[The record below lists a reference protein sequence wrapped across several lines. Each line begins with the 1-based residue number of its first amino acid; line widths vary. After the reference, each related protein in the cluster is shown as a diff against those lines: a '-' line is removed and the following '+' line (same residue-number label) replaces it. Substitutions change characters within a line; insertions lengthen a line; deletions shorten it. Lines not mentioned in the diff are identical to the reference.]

1 MRLVLFDDHRPGAL
15 AADGSV
21 VVPIDDLVGADLPP
35 RPQDRIV
42 AVIERWPE
50 LRPHVEGRVAAS
62 RGVPIAEV
70 RLRPP
75 LPRPGKIICARANYR
90 EGSDREPWPMDA
102 FLKSPEAVIGPG
114 DTVVL
119 PERQHT
125 VFHHE
130 AELAVVIG
138 TRMTKVP
145 ASDVMRYVFGYTG
158 FMDISARKGIGR
170 PDGASFLGKS
180 YDTFAPLGPVVVTA
194 DEIADPH
201 ALHVRY
207 WVNGHLRHDY
217 NTSDI
222 EHGVPEFLEFVSSV
236 MTLCPGDVVSMGTNH
251 QQIGPVQHGDVC
263 DLEIDGIGLLTVDV
277 VDPLRREWP
286 REIDQEIAT
295 RVRQSL
301 VSPVKAGDS
310 V

>member
-1 MRLVLFDDHRPGAL
+1 VKLVLFDDFRPGVL
-15 AADGSV
+15 DGDV
-21 VVPIDDLVGADLPP
+21 VCPIDELVDFDRAAH
-35 RPQDRIV
+35 PQDRIV
-42 AVIERWPE
+42 EIITRFVAMRPAVEA
-50 LRPHVEGRVAAS
+50 LVAGGATLP
-62 RGVPIAEV
+62 VTEI

-119 PERQHT
+119 PERLHD

-138 TRMTKVP
+138 KEASNVP
-145 ASDVMRYVFGYTG
+145 AGAVMDHVFGYTG
-158 FMDISARKGIGR
+158 FMDVSARKGIGR

-180 YDTFAPLGPVVVTA
+180 YDTFAPLGPVIVTA
-194 DEIADPH
+194 DEIPDPH
-201 ALHVRY
+201 VLQVRY
-207 WVNGHLRHDY
+207 WVNGEPRHDY

-236 MTLCPGDVVSMGTNH
+236 MTLRPGDVVAMGTNH
-251 QQIGPVQHGDVC
+251 QQVGPLQHGDVAVL
-263 DLEIDGIGLLTVDV
+263 DIEGIGRMTVDV
-277 VDPLRREWP
+277 IDPLQRTWARQ
-286 REIDQEIAT
+286 IDQEIAT
-295 RVRQSL
+295 KVRQSL
-301 VSPVKAGDS
+301 VVPDAASTP
-310 V
+310 

>member
-1 MRLVLFDDHRPGAL
+1 MKLVLFDDYRPGVL
-15 AADGSV
+15 AGDV
-21 VVPIDDLVGADLPP
+21 VCPIDELLGVDPAT

-42 AVIERWPE
+42 DIIERFPE
-50 LRPHVEGRVAAS
+50 LRPVIEAHLATCS
-62 RGVPIAEV
+62 QVPLAEI

-119 PERQHT
+119 PERLHD

-138 TRMTKVP
+138 REASNVP
-145 ASDVMRYVFGYTG
+145 ADAVMDHVFGYTG

-180 YDTFAPLGPVVVTA
+180 YDTFAPLGPAIVTA
-194 DEIADPH
+194 EEIPDPH
-201 ALHVRY
+201 VLRVRY
-207 WVNGHLRHDY
+207 WVNGQIRHDY

-222 EHGVPEFLEFVSSV
+222 EHGVPEFLEFISSV
-236 MTLCPGDVVSMGTNH
+236 MTLRPGDVVAMGTNH
-251 QQIGPVQHGDVC
+251 QQIGPVQDGDLAV
-263 DLEIDGIGLLTVDV
+263 LEIDGIGRLTVDV
-277 VDPLRREWP
+277 VDPLKRTWAREV
-286 REIDQEIAT
+286 DHEIAT
-295 RVRQSL
+295 KVRQSL
-301 VSPVKAGDS
+301 AAPGTSSFP
-310 V
+310 

>member
-1 MRLVLFDDHRPGAL
+1 MKLVLFDDFRPGVL
-15 AADGSV
+15 AGEFV
-21 VVPIDDLVGADLPP
+21 CPIDELLDLDRAAH
-35 RPQDRIV
+35 PQDRIV
-42 AVIERWPE
+42 DVIVRFPE
-50 LRPHVEGRVAAS
+50 LRPAIESRVAA
-62 RGVPIAEV
+62 GATVALADI

-119 PERQHT
+119 PERLHD

-138 TRMTKVP
+138 KEASNVP
-145 ASDVMRYVFGYTG
+145 ADSVMDHVFGYTG
-158 FMDISARKGIGR
+158 FMDVSARKGIGR
-170 PDGASFLGKS
+170 PDGASFIGKS
-180 YDTFAPLGPVVVTA
+180 YDTFAPLGPAIVTA
-194 DEIADPH
+194 DEIPDPH
-201 ALHVRY
+201 VLQVRY
-207 WVNGHLRHDY
+207 WVNGEPRHDY

-236 MTLCPGDVVSMGTNH
+236 MTLRPGDVVAMGTNH
-251 QQIGPVQHGDVC
+251 QQVGPLQHGDLAV
-263 DLEIDGIGLLTVDV
+263 LEIERIGRLTVDV
-277 VDPLRREWP
+277 VDPLQRTWA

-295 RVRQSL
+295 KVRQPLVVPDASSL
-301 VSPVKAGDS
+301 P
-310 V
+310 

>member
-1 MRLVLFDDHRPGAL
+1 MKLVLFDDYRPGVL
-15 AADGSV
+15 AGDAV
-21 VVPIDDLVGADLPP
+21 CPVDDLLDLDASA
-35 RPQDRIV
+35 RPQDRMV
-42 AVIERWPE
+42 EVIERFPE
-50 LRPHVEGRVAAS
+50 LRPAMEARVAAGAGLS
-62 RGVPIAEV
+62 LAQV

-119 PERQHT
+119 PERRHD

-138 TRMTKVP
+138 KEATNVP
-145 ASDVMRYVFGYTG
+145 AGAVMDHVFGYTG
-158 FMDISARKGIGR
+158 FMDVSARKGIGR

-180 YDTFAPLGPVVVTA
+180 YNTFAPLGPAIVTP
-194 DEIADPH
+194 DEIPDPH
-201 ALHVRY
+201 VLQVRY
-207 WVNGHLRHDY
+207 WVSGELRHDY

-222 EHGVPEFLEFVSSV
+222 EHGVPEFIEFVSSV
-236 MTLCPGDVVSMGTNH
+236 MTLRPGDVVAMGTNH
-251 QQIGPVQHGDVC
+251 QQIGPLQNGDVAV
-263 DLEIDGIGLLTVDV
+263 LEIEGVGRLTVDV
-277 VDPLRREWP
+277 VDPLQRTWA

-295 RVRQSL
+295 KVRRPLAAPDPSS
-301 VSPVKAGDS
+301 VS
-310 V
+310 

>member
-1 MRLVLFDDHRPGAL
+1 MKLVLFDDYRPGVL
-15 AADGSV
+15 AGDAV
-21 VVPIDDLVGADLPP
+21 FPIDDLLDLDASA
-35 RPQDRIV
+35 RPQDRMV
-42 AVIERWPE
+42 EVIARFSE
-50 LRPHVEGRVAAS
+50 LRPAMEARAAA
-62 RGVPIAEV
+62 GAPLALAEV

-119 PERQHT
+119 PERRHD

-138 TRMTKVP
+138 REATNVP
-145 ASDVMRYVFGYTG
+145 AGAVMDHVFGYTG
-158 FMDISARKGIGR
+158 FMDVSARKGIGR

-180 YDTFAPLGPVVVTA
+180 YNTFAPLGPAIVTA
-194 DEIADPH
+194 DEIPDPH
-201 ALHVRY
+201 VLQVRY
-207 WVNGHLRHDY
+207 WVSGELRHDY

-236 MTLCPGDVVSMGTNH
+236 MTLRPGDVVAMGTNH
-251 QQIGPVQHGDVC
+251 QQIGPLQNGDVAI
-263 DLEIDGIGLLTVDV
+263 LEIEGIGRLTVDV
-277 VDPLRREWP
+277 VDPLQRTWA

-295 RVRQSL
+295 KVRRPLAAPDPSS
-301 VSPVKAGDS
+301 VS
-310 V
+310 

>member
-1 MRLVLFDDHRPGAL
+1 MKLVLFDDYRPGVL
-15 AADGSV
+15 VGDRV
-21 VVPIDDLVGADLPP
+21 CPIDEPLAVDLAT

-42 AVIERWPE
+42 DIIERFPE
-50 LRPHVEGRVAAS
+50 LRPVIEAHLATGAT
-62 RGVPIAEV
+62 VPRAEI

-119 PERQHT
+119 PERLHN

-130 AELAVVIG
+130 AELAVVVG
-138 TRMTKVP
+138 KEASNVP
-145 ASDVMRYVFGYTG
+145 ADAVMDHVFGYTG

-180 YDTFAPLGPVVVTA
+180 YNTFAPLGPAIVTA
-194 DEIADPH
+194 DEIPDPH
-201 ALHVRY
+201 VLQVRY
-207 WVNGHLRHDY
+207 WVNGEIRHDY

-236 MTLCPGDVVSMGTNH
+236 MTLRPGDVVAMGTNH
-251 QQIGPVQHGDVC
+251 QQIGPVQDGDLAV
-263 DLEIDGIGLLTVDV
+263 LEIDGIGRLEVDV
-277 VDPLRREWP
+277 ADPLKRTWAREV
-286 REIDQEIAT
+286 DNEIAT
-295 RVRQSL
+295 KVRQSL
-301 VSPVKAGDS
+301 VVPDASS
-310 V
+310 VP

>member
-1 MRLVLFDDHRPGAL
+1 VKLVLFDDYRPGVL
-15 AADGSV
+15 IGDLV
-21 VVPIDDLVGADLPP
+21 CPIDHLLDFEPAT

-42 AVIERWPE
+42 EVIGRFAE
-50 LRPHVEGRVAAS
+50 LRPSVEEHLATGATVRLS
-62 RGVPIAEV
+62 EL

-119 PERQHT
+119 PERLHD

-138 TRMTKVP
+138 KEASNVP
-145 ASDVMRYVFGYTG
+145 AREAMDHVFGYTG
-158 FMDISARKGIGR
+158 FMDVSARKGIGR

-180 YDTFAPLGPVVVTA
+180 YNSFAPLGPAIVTA
-194 DEIADPH
+194 DAIPDPH
-201 ALHVRY
+201 SLQVRY
-207 WVNGHLRHDY
+207 WVNGDLRHDY

-222 EHGVPEFLEFVSSV
+222 EHGVPEFLEFLSSV
-236 MTLCPGDVVSMGTNH
+236 MTLCPGDVVAMGTNH
-251 QQIGPVQHGDVC
+251 QQIGPLQHGDHAT
-263 DLEIDGIGLLTVDV
+263 LEIDGIGRLTVDV
-277 VDPLRREWP
+277 VDPLRRTWA
-286 REIDQEIAT
+286 REVDHEIAT
-295 RVRQSL
+295 KVRQSPAAPDA
-301 VSPVKAGDS
+301 SS
-310 V
+310 VP

>member
-1 MRLVLFDDHRPGAL
+1 MKLVLFDDYRPGVL
-15 AADGSV
+15 DGDV
-21 VVPIDDLVGADLPP
+21 VWPIDELVGLDPAT

-42 AVIERWPE
+42 DIIERFPE
-50 LRPHVEGRVAAS
+50 LRPVIEGHLATDSKVALDQ
-62 RGVPIAEV
+62 I

-119 PERQHT
+119 PERLHN

-138 TRMTKVP
+138 KEASNVP
-145 ASDVMRYVFGYTG
+145 AGAAMDHVFGYTG

-180 YDTFAPLGPVVVTA
+180 YNTFAPLGPAIATA
-194 DEIADPH
+194 DEIPDPH
-201 ALHVRY
+201 VLQVRY
-207 WVNGHLRHDY
+207 WVNGEIRHDY
-217 NTSDI
+217 NTSDM
-222 EHGVPEFLEFVSSV
+222 EHGVPEFLEFISSV
-236 MTLCPGDVVSMGTNH
+236 MTLRPGDVIAMGTNH
-251 QQIGPVQHGDVC
+251 QQIGPVQDGDLAVL
-263 DLEIDGIGLLTVDV
+263 DIDGIGRLTVHV
-277 VDPLRREWP
+277 VDPLKRTWAR
-286 REIDQEIAT
+286 DVDNEIAT
-295 RVRQSL
+295 KVRQSL
-301 VSPVKAGDS
+301 AAPDPSS
-310 V
+310 VP